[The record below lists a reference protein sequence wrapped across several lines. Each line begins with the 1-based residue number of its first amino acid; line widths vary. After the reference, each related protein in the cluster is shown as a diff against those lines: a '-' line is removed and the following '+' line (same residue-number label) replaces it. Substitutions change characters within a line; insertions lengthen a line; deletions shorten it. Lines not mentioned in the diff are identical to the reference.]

1 LHFLIIDFVLYE
13 VDRGRDKQLF
23 RCGALGCKCSDA
35 YKNGTG
41 QMMNEVMTPF
51 QHLIWKAMHMQ
62 SN

>member
-1 LHFLIIDFVLYE
+1 VAEISNYFIEEHLVASFLDV
-13 VDRGRDKQLF
+13 
-23 RCGALGCKCSDA
+23 
-35 YKNGTG
+35 YKVGTG